1 MEYKVKLS
9 KLNATGTARDAV
21 KLDIVLEQQLSDLME
36 YFLTVDAFGK
46 DMILR
51 IAKKISKL

>member
-1 MEYKVKLS
+1 MEYKIKLS
-9 KLNATGTARDAV
+9 KLNATGTARDEV

-36 YFLTVDAFGK
+36 YFLTVDTFGK

-51 IAKKISKL
+51 TAKEFSEL

>member
-9 KLNATGTARDAV
+9 KLNATGTTRDVV

-36 YFLTVDAFGK
+36 YFLTVNNSNREI
-46 DMILR
+46 ILQT
-51 IAKKISKL
+51 AKVLNKL

>member
-1 MEYKVKLS
+1 MEYKVKLH
-9 KLNATGTARDAV
+9 KLNALGTDIDEV

-36 YFLTVDAFGK
+36 YFLSASSFGK

-51 IAKKISKL
+51 RAKLISKK